1 MEFYKSTRGMSPDA
15 VAKAV
20 EEEFEGLHYI
30 NEKLLRKL
38 TNTTDP
44 EKDISNVTHLDITV
58 DAKEHN

>member
-1 MEFYKSTRGMSPDA
+1 MDFYKSTRGMSPDA

-30 NEKLLRKL
+30 NEKLLRNL

-44 EKDISNVTHLDITV
+44 EKDISNNTLRY
-58 DAKEHN
+58 NS

>member
-1 MEFYKSTRGMSPDA
+1 M
-15 VAKAV
+15 

-58 DAKEHN
+58 DAKEHSIPRIGKILPNLKKFEIG